1 MKRKILI
8 VEDNV
13 GLSQIQKDWLSQAG
27 YEAVTADTQ
36 NAVRPYIVG
45 RAVAGRRRHF
55 PVGMAAQGEEGHP
68 VHHNDRI
75 RFRPGR
81 CAHHQTGSQGLPA

>member
-27 YEAVTADTQ
+27 YEAATAMNAFIKQDTLSLLKS
-36 NAVRPYIVG
+36 AFLK
-45 RAVAGRRRHF
+45 A
-55 PVGMAAQGEEGHP
+55 
-68 VHHNDRI
+68 
-75 RFRPGR
+75 FRLR
-81 CAHHQTGSQGLPA
+81 V